1 MFIWWFGVV
10 KRGYVARVVETGNP
24 NTVLGLR
31 MGLKK
36 VPFQMAV
43 SAVAAA
49 KVAAHL

>member
-10 KRGYVARVVETGNP
+10 KCGYVARVVETRYP

-31 MGLKK
+31 IGLKK

-43 SAVAAA
+43 SGVAAA
-49 KVAAHL
+49 TVASHL